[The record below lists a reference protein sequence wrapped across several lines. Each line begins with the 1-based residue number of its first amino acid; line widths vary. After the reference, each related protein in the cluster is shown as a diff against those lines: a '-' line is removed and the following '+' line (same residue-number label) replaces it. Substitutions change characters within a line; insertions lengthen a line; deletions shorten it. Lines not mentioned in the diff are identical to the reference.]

1 LILKILIIKVILLNE
16 NCELDKK
23 KLVTLLIEQV
33 LDEEETE
40 RVQQIEN
47 QYKMAKAYIKELLS
61 RHESAEQE

>member
-1 LILKILIIKVILLNE
+1 MILKILIIKVILLNE